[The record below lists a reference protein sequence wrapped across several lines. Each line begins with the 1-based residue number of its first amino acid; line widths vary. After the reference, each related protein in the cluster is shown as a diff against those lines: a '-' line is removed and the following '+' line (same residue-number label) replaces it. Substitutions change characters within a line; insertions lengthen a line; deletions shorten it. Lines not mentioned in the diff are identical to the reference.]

1 MITGFQLRV
10 ARGILGI
17 TREELGNSVNLN
29 PITIKKLE
37 NKTKNLDYLNCL
49 AKTMHQLSEYFIK
62 NNILFHSNN
71 TISLNSHIKQENL
84 EKGLLTRFQFKA
96 ARIATR
102 LSQEKLG
109 KLIGLSQST
118 IYDFEQKSNTEF
130 ISCKKLES
138 MNLISFF
145 TKNGIIFSNYLTVT
159 LTEDPQVLLSKE
171 K

>member
-17 TREELGNSVNLN
+17 TREELGSSVNLN
-29 PITIKKLE
+29 SITIKKLE
-37 NKTKNLDYLNCL
+37 NKTKKLDYLNCL

-71 TISLNSHIKQENL
+71 TISLNIHIKQENL
-84 EKGLLTRFQFKA
+84 EKELITRFQFKA

-102 LSQEKLG
+102 LSQENLG

-130 ISCKKLES
+130 ISCKKLET

-145 TKNGIIFSNYLTVT
+145 TKHGIIFPNYLTIT
-159 LTEDPQVLLSKE
+159 LTEDPQILLNKE

>member
-17 TREELGNSVNLN
+17 TREELGSSVNLN

-71 TISLNSHIKQENL
+71 TISLNIHIKQENL
-84 EKGLLTRFQFKA
+84 EKELLTRFQFKA

-118 IYDFEQKSNTEF
+118 IYDFEQKSNIEF
-130 ISCKKLES
+130 ISCKKLEF
-138 MNLISFF
+138 MNLIPFF
-145 TKNGIIFSNYLTVT
+145 VKNGIIFSNYLTVT